1 MKKILL
7 IPAAIALVATFAF
20 TFKNHHTLETNKEG
34 IPAYYEKFA
43 DGLYAEINTDSGRI
57 ICQLHY
63 DKVPL
68 TVASFVGLAEGKI
81 PNSAKQI
88 GTPYYDGLKFHRVIS
103 GFMIQGGDP
112 KGDGTGGPG
121 YSFMDE
127 FHLDLRHTGPG
138 ILSMANA
145 GPYTNGSQFFITHEA
160 TPHLDFKHAVFGK
173 VVEGQDIVNKT
184 IQGNTIK
191 NIKIVRK
198 GAEAKNYDPTKLD
211 IKYFLR
217 ADPRGN

>member
-7 IPAAIALVATFAF
+7 IPAAVALLATFAF
-20 TFKNHHTLETNKEG
+20 TLKNQSTLETQKDPV
-34 IPAYYEKFA
+34 PAEYAQFP
-43 DGLYAEINTDSGRI
+43 DGLYAEFNTDSGKI

-81 PNSAKQI
+81 PNTHKEMGA
-88 GTPYYDGLKFHRVIS
+88 PYYDGLKFHRVIA

-112 KGDGTGGPG
+112 KGDGSGGPG

-127 FHLDLRHTGPG
+127 FHMDLRHTGPG

-145 GPYTNGSQFFITHEA
+145 GAYTKGSQFFITHEA
-160 TPHLDFKHAVFGK
+160 TPHLDFRHSVFGK
-173 VVEGQDIVNKT
+173 VVQGQDVVNKT
-184 IQGNTIK
+184 QQGNTIK
-191 NIKIVRK
+191 SIKIVRK
-198 GAEAKNYDPTKLD
+198 GAAVKDYDPTKLD

-217 ADPRGN
+217 ADPRG